1 MPTVLLLC
9 SAVLVLVAIAIEL
22 WWGASR
28 RERQRASLQ
37 HTEHRLAA
45 NPATPAL
52 AGMPARPT
60 TPVALPVTSARPG
73 ALPWD
78 ALLQRAALH
87 TGWRL
92 PILWLLGGLLLAWL
106 AATRVGTPWMWPIT
120 LALYA
125 LLLGLWVSR
134 RILSLQRRLLR
145 QLPDFLDNLVRL
157 TALGNSLQMS
167 FQTASQQVPM
177 PLRGLL
183 DDTLS
188 GTRSGLDL
196 DRALSQAA
204 QPYRLDVLDVLAV
217 VLGVSIRIGGRSD
230 QILQRMSDFMRD
242 LDQARQELMATTS
255 ETRMSA
261 WVLGLLPPLSALLMA
276 IVSPDFFEPMLKVSL
291 GHRILG
297 AALLMELIGGFLL
310 YRLARSL

>member
-1 MPTVLLLC
+1 MVTVLLLC
-9 SAVLVLVAIAIEL
+9 SAALVLVAVAIEL
-22 WWGASR
+22 WWGAGR

-37 HTEHRLAA
+37 HTEQRLAA
-45 NPATPAL
+45 NPATPVL
-52 AGMPARPT
+52 AGMPTRPANAAPLPTVTARPD
-60 TPVALPVTSARPG
+60 

-78 ALLQRAALH
+78 ALLQRAGLRP
-87 TGWRL
+87 GWRL
-92 PILWLLGGLLLAWL
+92 PILWLLGGIALAWL
-106 AATRVGTPWMWPIT
+106 AAARIGTAWMWPI
-120 LALYA
+120 AFGLYA

-134 RILSLQRRLLR
+134 RILGLQRRLLR

-157 TALGNSLQMS
+157 TGLGNSLQMS

-276 IVSPDFFEPMLKVSL
+276 IVSPDFFEPMLQVPL

-297 AALLMELIGGFLL
+297 AALLLELIGGFLL

>member
-9 SAVLVLVAIAIEL
+9 SAVLVLVAVAIEL

-37 HTEHRLAA
+37 HADQRLAA

-52 AGMPARPT
+52 AGMPTRPT
-60 TPVALPVTSARPG
+60 TPVALPVATARPG

-78 ALLQRAALH
+78 ALLQRAALR

-92 PILWLLGGLLLAWL
+92 PIVWLLAGLLLAWL

-167 FQTASQQVPM
+167 FQTASQQVPL